1 MQVVVVGGGY
11 AGVSLLRRL
20 EENLPEPVELIVI
33 DESGHHTIQHQLHRL
48 LRYPELDIHLRIPL
62 DELLTRT
69 EIIEAAATKI
79 DIDNRSVEI
88 ANNQQFNP
96 DILVLCHGAIT
107 ADHGIPGVNEYGQ
120 PFKRIAHAKT
130 VRNEFDT
137 IQDGGQVIIGGAG
150 LSGIQVAGE
159 LAAGA
164 SKRDTEIDVILV
176 ERESTVAPTFEDQF
190 SRTVRE
196 ALQDYGVTI
205 LTERRLVKAT
215 SDQVEFD
222 THESLAH
229 DQFIWTGGITGP
241 SVLDGNRP
249 IARAD
254 LQLAPGVF
262 GAGDAV
268 RVVDNTGASVPA
280 SAQTAIREARTV
292 ASNIEAIV
300 SAEYHSASGMPPH
313 VDRYEFSTPGWVVS
327 VGDDA
332 VATVGGTVLRGNAA
346 KLIKTGIGAGYLASI
361 GRYRSSLIAIR
372 KSVGWTEHV

>member
-20 EENLPEPVELIVI
+20 EDNLPEPVELIVI
-33 DESGHHTIQHQLHRL
+33 DESGHHIIQHQLHRL

-196 ALQDYGVTI
+196 ALQDCGVTI
-205 LTERRLVKAT
+205 LTERR
-215 SDQVEFD
+215 
-222 THESLAH
+222 
-229 DQFIWTGGITGP
+229 
-241 SVLDGNRP
+241 
-249 IARAD
+249 
-254 LQLAPGVF
+254 
-262 GAGDAV
+262 
-268 RVVDNTGASVPA
+268 
-280 SAQTAIREARTV
+280 
-292 ASNIEAIV
+292 
-300 SAEYHSASGMPPH
+300 
-313 VDRYEFSTPGWVVS
+313 
-327 VGDDA
+327 
-332 VATVGGTVLRGNAA
+332 
-346 KLIKTGIGAGYLASI
+346 
-361 GRYRSSLIAIR
+361 
-372 KSVGWTEHV
+372 